1 MDNLDE
7 FYIDKKPYEEIKKEK
22 NKTKDDIK
30 KQNNNSYKY
39 NRKGVYDIIFELLE
53 KKYYLIKKL
62 VQKIY

>member
-1 MDNLDE
+1 MDE

-22 NKTKDDIK
+22 NKTKDDNK